1 MEYDPEEHYEIAYF
15 TVYTFYASAAINLT
29 IILGVTTMELFGSLK
44 RLYAYCF
51 KKKSKNDEKS
61 EQNKN
66 SKSAIM
72 IDVKV
77 KVNKPTSQGT
87 IVEVVHLQ
95 KSLSARKKTETQL
108 ILEEESVVEAVHL

>member
-1 MEYDPEEHYEIAYF
+1 MEYDPEEHYEMAYF

-61 EQNKN
+61 DKN
-66 SKSAIM
+66 IFPNSYLFPSPA
-72 IDVKV
+72 VYY
-77 KVNKPTSQGT
+77 
-87 IVEVVHLQ
+87 VVHPTLVINF
-95 KSLSARKKTETQL
+95 
-108 ILEEESVVEAVHL
+108 ILNMR